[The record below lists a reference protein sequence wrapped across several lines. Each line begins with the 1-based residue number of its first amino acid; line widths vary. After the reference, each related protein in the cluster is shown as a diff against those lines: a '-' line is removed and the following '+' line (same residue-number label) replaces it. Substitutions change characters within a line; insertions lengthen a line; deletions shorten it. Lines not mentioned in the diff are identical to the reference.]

1 MAGIDKDYF
10 ALEEMEERWGIPRR
24 DLVYLAENGL
34 LKVSVRLY
42 GVRLEVSTA
51 VKKCTSAAA

>member
-1 MAGIDKDYF
+1 MVGIEKDYY
-10 ALEEMEERWGIPRR
+10 ALEEMEERWGLPRR

-42 GVRLEVSTA
+42 GVRIERGKNLRRQLGVGE
-51 VKKCTSAAA
+51 